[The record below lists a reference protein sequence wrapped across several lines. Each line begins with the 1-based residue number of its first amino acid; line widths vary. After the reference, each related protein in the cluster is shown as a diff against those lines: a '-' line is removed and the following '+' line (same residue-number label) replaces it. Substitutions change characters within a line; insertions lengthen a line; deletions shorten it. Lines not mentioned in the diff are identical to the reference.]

1 MSMHDLLQV
10 ARYTALA
17 SGIIYGIYHHRS
29 LQKAHD
35 QDKEYHAIRRR
46 EQLIAQAKEA
56 WRQKKDGAKG
66 DGGKSYSHLF
76 HCDVVLFSITRF
88 RVYTLFFF
96 LSHF

>member
-1 MSMHDLLQV
+1 MSSTLNV

-66 DGGKSYSHLF
+66 DGDPRFDLEKLF
-76 HCDVVLFSITRF
+76 AKWEKE
-88 RVYTLFFF
+88 Y
-96 LSHF
+96 

>member
-1 MSMHDLLQV
+1 MSSTLNV

-66 DGGKSYSHLF
+66 DGVITDPEDPRFDLEKLF
-76 HCDVVLFSITRF
+76 AKWEKE
-88 RVYTLFFF
+88 Y
-96 LSHF
+96 